1 VESKEVFM
9 AVVKLNPEPQN
20 AIVFAGSSIFY
31 FWTTLVDDMAPLPVI
46 NQAFAGA
53 RMHSVFNAMDK
64 LIVPYNP
71 KIIVYYCG
79 SNDINDG
86 ADASDILSGFEK
98 FVSSVRD
105 KLPSTI
111 VYFISIN
118 KAPQKMAKCA
128 VIDDSNEKINKWC
141 KKTDGLYFI
150 DINPHFFICGQSR
163 TDLFFED
170 GLHFQPEAYVEFTK
184 IIKPVIEKGWRQLN
198 EC

>member
-1 VESKEVFM
+1 M
-9 AVVKLNPEPQN
+9 AVVKLNPKPKN
-20 AIVFAGSSIFY
+20 AIVFAGSSIFHL
-31 FWTTLVDDMAPLPVI
+31 WTTLADDMAPLPVI

-53 RMHSVFNAMDK
+53 RIQSVFNAMDK

-86 ADASDILSGFEK
+86 AESSDLLSGFKK
-98 FVSSVRD
+98 FVSAVRD

-111 VYFISIN
+111 VYFVSIN
-118 KAPQKMAKCA
+118 KAPQKMEKWN
-128 VIDDSNEKINKWC
+128 VIDDSNEKIKKWC

-150 DINPHFFICGQSR
+150 DINPPFFSGGKSR

-170 GLHFQPEAYVEFTK
+170 GLHFQLEAYRKFTK
-184 IIKPVIEKGWRQLN
+184 IIKPVIEEGWKAVN
-198 EC
+198 SE

>member
-1 VESKEVFM
+1 M

-53 RMHSVFNAMDK
+53 RMHSVFNSMDK
-64 LIVPYNP
+64 LIIAYNP

-86 ADASDILSGFEK
+86 AEAPDILSGFEK
-98 FVSSVRD
+98 FVSAVRD

-111 VYFISIN
+111 VCFVSIN
-118 KAPQKMAKCA
+118 KAPQKMDKWN
-128 VIDDSNEKINKWC
+128 VIDESNEKIKDWC
-141 KKTDGLYFI
+141 KKTDMLYFI
-150 DINPHFFICGQSR
+150 DINPPFFSGGQFR

-170 GLHFQPEAYVEFTK
+170 GLHFQPEAYREFTK
-184 IIKPVIEKGWRQLN
+184 IIKPVIEEGWMAVN
-198 EC
+198 SE

>member
-20 AIVFAGSSIFY
+20 AIVFAGSSIFH
-31 FWTTLVDDMAPLPVI
+31 FWTTLADDMAPLPVI

-86 ADASDILSGFEK
+86 AEAPDVFSGFEK
-98 FVSSVRD
+98 FFFSVRD

-111 VYFISIN
+111 LYFVSIN
-118 KAPQKMAKCA
+118 KAPQKMDKWEA
-128 VIDDSNEKINKWC
+128 IDDSNEKIKKWC
-141 KKTDGLYFI
+141 EKTDSLWFI
-150 DINPHFFICGQSR
+150 DINPLFLIDGQPRTEFF
-163 TDLFFED
+163 LED
-170 GLHFQPEAYVEFTK
+170 RLHFQPEAYVEFTK
-184 IIKPVIEKGWRQLN
+184 IIKPVIKKGWRQLN
-198 EC
+198 EH